1 MPFDLEILEE
11 AKFEIE
17 EAFHFYESKQ
27 LGLGV
32 YFLENLYE
40 RFNSISTDP
49 LKYKI
54 KRSPFREAL
63 LSKFPHLVIFE
74 VFDEKILVYSV
85 FHTSRNPIKKPKK

>member
-17 EAFHFYESKQ
+17 EAFYFYESKQ
-27 LGLGV
+27 IGLGV
-32 YFLENLYE
+32 YFLEKLHE
-40 RFNSISTDP
+40 RFYSISTNP
-49 LKYKI
+49 LNYGV

-74 VFDEKILVYSV
+74 VFDEKIFVYSV
-85 FHTSRNPIKKPKK
+85 FHTSRNPMKKPKK